1 MHPHHLPPSQQE
13 FCQWHLGS
21 GSAITA
27 TGLYKIRT
35 CFPFHQTL
43 VWFEPWTHLIL
54 VFRGHTVPLAP
65 TADARRLF
73 APTAGTQCLSRLR
86 RTHGVFSCLRRPLR
100 KQTAKSLLSAPY
112 GKALQRQAKIFIQAK
127 ITVPPHVRNRRI
139 KHSKSLTLGIPRV
152 RDLLFIRKKTSLF
165 FRCLV
170 HDYAIVT
177 VQWTHSVF
185 SRLRRAHSAFR
196 AYGVPYGSKPQR
208 VCFLLHIG
216 SPKETLSQS
225 SRHNA

>member
-1 MHPHHLPPSQQE
+1 MSTISMN
-13 FCQWHLGS
+13 C
-21 GSAITA
+21 
-27 TGLYKIRT
+27 
-35 CFPFHQTL
+35 
-43 VWFEPWTHLIL
+43 
-54 VFRGHTVPLAP
+54 
-65 TADARRLF
+65 RRAASF
-73 APTAGTQCLSRLR
+73 AGTQCLSRLR
-86 RTHGVFSCLRRPLR
+86 RTQGVFSRLRRTHGVFSRLRRSLR
-100 KQTAKSLLSAPY
+100 KQAVRSLLSAPY

-139 KHSKSLTLGIPRV
+139 KHSKALTLGIHRV

-196 AYGVPYGSKPQR
+196 AYGVP
-208 VCFLLHIG
+208 
-216 SPKETLSQS
+216 
-225 SRHNA
+225 

>member
-1 MHPHHLPPSQQE
+1 MSTISMN
-13 FCQWHLGS
+13 C
-21 GSAITA
+21 
-27 TGLYKIRT
+27 
-35 CFPFHQTL
+35 
-43 VWFEPWTHLIL
+43 
-54 VFRGHTVPLAP
+54 
-65 TADARRLF
+65 RRAASF
-73 APTAGTQCLSRLR
+73 AGTQCLSRLR
-86 RTHGVFSCLRRPLR
+86 RTHGVFSRLRRSLR
-100 KQTAKSLLSAPY
+100 KQAVRSLLSAPY

>member
-1 MHPHHLPPSQQE
+1 MAS
-13 FCQWHLGS
+13 
-21 GSAITA
+21 
-27 TGLYKIRT
+27 
-35 CFPFHQTL
+35 
-43 VWFEPWTHLIL
+43 
-54 VFRGHTVPLAP
+54 FRAYGGRMASLAP
-65 TADARRLF
+65 TADAQRLSRLRRTHSVF
-73 APTAGTQCLSRLR
+73 SRLR
-86 RTHGVFSCLRRPLR
+86 RTHGVFSRLRRSLR

>member
-1 MHPHHLPPSQQE
+1 MD
-13 FCQWHLGS
+13 
-21 GSAITA
+21 
-27 TGLYKIRT
+27 
-35 CFPFHQTL
+35 PFDSFVVFSIKHGMGNVNDLHELQTRS
-43 VWFEPWTHLIL
+43 
-54 VFRGHTVPLAP
+54 VFRGRTASLAP
-65 TADARRLF
+65 TADAWR
-73 APTAGTQCLSRLR
+73 LSRLR
-86 RTHGVFSCLRRPLR
+86 RTHGVFSRLRRSLR
-100 KQTAKSLLSAPY
+100 KRTARSLFSAPY
-112 GKALQRQAKIFIQAK
+112 RKALQRQAKIFIQAK

-196 AYGVPYGSKPQR
+196 GPPVR
-208 VCFLLHIG
+208 TRL
-216 SPKETLSQS
+216 
-225 SRHNA
+225 RR

>member
-1 MHPHHLPPSQQE
+1 MD
-13 FCQWHLGS
+13 
-21 GSAITA
+21 
-27 TGLYKIRT
+27 
-35 CFPFHQTL
+35 PFDSFVVFSIKHGMGNVNDLHELQTRS
-43 VWFEPWTHLIL
+43 

>member
-1 MHPHHLPPSQQE
+1 MSTISMNCRRAAS
-13 FCQWHLGS
+13 F
-21 GSAITA
+21 
-27 TGLYKIRT
+27 
-35 CFPFHQTL
+35 
-43 VWFEPWTHLIL
+43 
-54 VFRGHTVPLAP
+54 
-65 TADARRLF
+65 ADAQR
-73 APTAGTQCLSRLR
+73 LSRLR
-86 RTHGVFSCLRRPLR
+86 RTHGVFSRLRRTHGVFSRLRRSLR
-100 KQTAKSLLSAPY
+100 KQAVRSLLSAPY

-185 SRLRRAHSAFR
+185 HAYGGHAVPFR
-196 AYGVPYGSKPQR
+196 AYGVP
-208 VCFLLHIG
+208 
-216 SPKETLSQS
+216 
-225 SRHNA
+225 

>member
-1 MHPHHLPPSQQE
+1 MSTISMN
-13 FCQWHLGS
+13 C
-21 GSAITA
+21 
-27 TGLYKIRT
+27 
-35 CFPFHQTL
+35 
-43 VWFEPWTHLIL
+43 
-54 VFRGHTVPLAP
+54 
-65 TADARRLF
+65 RRAASF
-73 APTAGTQCLSRLR
+73 AGTQCLSRLR
-86 RTHGVFSCLRRPLR
+86 RTHGVFSRLRRSLR
-100 KQTAKSLLSAPY
+100 KQAVRSLLSAPY

-185 SRLRRAHSAFR
+185 SRLRRSLRKQTARSLLSAPQGKALQRQAKIFIQ
-196 AYGVPYGSKPQR
+196 AKITVPPHVRNRRIKYRRPPTLGIPGGGGLTVIGKKP
-208 VCFLLHIG
+208 
-216 SPKETLSQS
+216 SLSF
-225 SRHNA
+225 